1 MTSDVCAQTPAQ
13 PATTTYVER
22 RLRDQAEAITRYVV
36 SSQRELR
43 DQIGM
48 LQAQI
53 ADLSAQLE
61 EVEALVLRLEERT
74 RKL

>member
-1 MTSDVCAQTPAQ
+1 MEER
-13 PATTTYVER
+13 PATCAYVER
-22 RLRDQAEAITRYVV
+22 RQGDLRQALTDYVV

-53 ADLSAQLE
+53 ADLSVQVEETAALLLNLE
-61 EVEALVLRLEERT
+61 KRT
-74 RKL
+74 RQ